1 MAITKIIEN
10 SGNQTVT
17 SGNGR
22 ITIDQATG
30 EILVRNGS
38 KVVTRI
44 DEDGF
49 KYFDSNNI
57 KRISLGQN
65 AEGQQQIVVYGTDGK
80 AQILVGQDP
89 KDSTPVIAVSE
100 SGTDVL
106 TELQNG

>member
-10 SGNQTVT
+10 SGNQTIA

-30 EILVRNGS
+30 EILVRDGS
-38 KVVTRI
+38 KVVARI
-44 DEDGF
+44 DGDGF
-49 KYFDSNNI
+49 AYFDSNNI

-65 AEGQQQIVVYGTDGK
+65 AQGQQQIIVYGEDGK

-100 SGTDVL
+100 SGRDVL
-106 TELQNG
+106 MELQNG

>member
-1 MAITKIIEN
+1 MIIEN
-10 SGNQTVT
+10 VT
-17 SGNGR
+17 SNGANR
-22 ITIDQATG
+22 LSSLGGGLTINENTG
-30 EILVRNGS
+30 ELVIRNSS
-38 KVVTRI
+38 KEVLRL
-44 DEDGF
+44 DKDGF
-49 KYFDSNNI
+49 KYFDNNNI

-65 AEGQQQIVVYGTDGK
+65 AQGQQQIIVYGEDGK

>member
-1 MAITKIIEN
+1 MIIEY
-10 SGNQTVT
+10 VT
-17 SGNGR
+17 SNGANR
-22 ITIDQATG
+22 LSSLGGGLTINENTG
-30 EILVRNGS
+30 ELVIRNSS
-38 KVVTRI
+38 KEVLRL
-44 DEDGF
+44 DKDGF
-49 KYFDSNNI
+49 KYFDNNNI

-65 AEGQQQIVVYGTDGK
+65 AQGQQQIIVYGEDGK

>member
-1 MAITKIIEN
+1 MIITN
-10 SGNQTVT
+10 VT
-17 SGNGR
+17 SRGANVTSSLAGNLS
-22 ITIDQATG
+22 INEDNG
-30 EILVRNGS
+30 EIVIRQGS
-38 KVVTRI
+38 KEVVRI
-44 DEDGF
+44 DKEGF

-65 AEGQQQIVVYGTDGK
+65 AQGQQQIIVYGEDGK

-100 SGTDVL
+100 TGTDVL